1 MTKKEQREM
10 IRTYYS
16 RMLRCLM
23 SSSYEHR
30 YRRMQEASE
39 KDHRRMGFGAR
50 TFGITK
56 PTAVELFYV
65 RDVLM
70 YRTTKGGHCNIPDA
84 KDFFWMKETIFAG
97 YALYKENEEKI
108 RAAFTADEANAF
120 LAGVD
125 YAELVA
131 S

>member
-39 KDHRRMGFGAR
+39 KEHRNMPFGAR
-50 TFGITK
+50 HWGITK

-65 RDVLM
+65 RDVLV
-70 YRTTKGGHCNIPDA
+70 YLGNGPDSRHIPDA
-84 KDFFWMKETIFAG
+84 KDFFWLKEPVYAG
-97 YALYKENEEKI
+97 YALFRENEKAI
-108 RAAFTADEANAF
+108 RAAFTTDDANAF

-131 S
+131 